1 MTAFLLVFAG
11 LFGLVIGSFLNVVAY
26 RVPAGISL
34 MRESRCPECD
44 APIRWW
50 QNVPV
55 LSWVALRG
63 RCANCAAPISG
74 RYAIVEA
81 LTGVVFV
88 AVTWWAVGG
97 RFVSLRSLNGHGGV
111 PLNERVRDAVA
122 DPVFWIVLVAFLYFA
137 AVSVVLALIDLDTK
151 RLPNAI
157 VLPSIGVGIVLLALA
172 AAVGASTGSATGGVG
187 SATGSAGS
195 AIGYA
200 GSTTDWG
207 TLLRALAGAAILY
220 AFYFVV
226 RVISPRGMGGGD
238 VKLAALVGLYLG
250 WCGWATLAVG
260 AFAAF
265 VLGGLFGVALILLR
279 RAKRKTAI
287 PFGPWMIAGA
297 WAGIAVGEPVGRW
310 YVGMLGLS

>member
-44 APIRWW
+44 AGIRWW

-55 LSWVALRG
+55 LSWVLLRG
-63 RCANCAAPISG
+63 RCASCAAPISG

-88 AVTWWAVGG
+88 VVTWGAVGG
-97 RFVSLRSLNGHGGV
+97 RFVSLRSLNAQGGV
-111 PLNERVRDAVA
+111 SLDDPVWAAVA

-137 AVSVVLALIDLDTK
+137 AVSVVLTLIDLDTK
-151 RLPNAI
+151 RLPNVI
-157 VLPSIGVGIVLLALA
+157 VLPSIVVGIVLLGIA
-172 AAVGASTGSATGGVG
+172 AAVGASTGSATGI
-187 SATGSAGS
+187 TGSA
-195 AIGYA
+195 A
-200 GSTTDWG
+200 GWG
-207 TLLRALAGAAILY
+207 KFLRALAGGAILY
-220 AFYFVV
+220 AFYFIV

-250 WCGWATLAVG
+250 WCGWATLVVG

-265 VLGGLFGVALILLR
+265 VFGGVFGIGLILLR

>member
-1 MTAFLLVFAG
+1 MIVFLLVFAG

-34 MRESRCPECD
+34 LRESRCPECE

-55 LSWVALRG
+55 LSWVLLRG
-63 RCANCAAPISG
+63 RCASCAAPISG

-88 AVTWWAVGG
+88 AVTGGAVGG
-97 RFVSLRSLNGHGGV
+97 RFVSLRSLNAQGGV
-111 PLNERVRDAVA
+111 SLDDPVWAAVT
-122 DPVFWIVLVAFLYFA
+122 DPVFWVVLVAFLSFA
-137 AVSVVLALIDLDTK
+137 AVSIALTLIDLDTK
-151 RLPNAI
+151 RLPNVI
-157 VLPSIGVGIVLLALA
+157 VLPSIAVGIALLGIA
-172 AAVGASTGSATGGVG
+172 AAVGASTGSATN
-187 SATGSAGS
+187 
-195 AIGYA
+195 
-200 GSTTDWG
+200 WG
-207 TLLRALAGAAILY
+207 TFLRALAGAAILY
-220 AFYFVV
+220 AFYYVV
-226 RVISPRGMGGGD
+226 RVVSPRGMGGGD

-250 WCGWATLAVG
+250 WCGWATLVVG

-265 VLGGLFGVALILLR
+265 VFGGVFGIGLILLR

>member
-1 MTAFLLVFAG
+1 MTAFLLTTAG
-11 LFGLVIGSFLNVVAY
+11 VFGLLIGSFLNVVAY

-55 LSWVALRG
+55 LSWVVLRG
-63 RCANCAAPISG
+63 KCANCAAAISG

-88 AVTWWAVGG
+88 AVTWRALRLAALAQGSGAGG
-97 RFVSLRSLNGHGGV
+97 SRMGAFT
-111 PLNERVRDAVA
+111 

-137 AVSVVLALIDLDTK
+137 AVSIALTLIDLDTK

-157 VLPSIGVGIVLLALA
+157 VLPSIAVGIALLGLA
-172 AAVGASTGSATGGVG
+172 AAVGASTGSAT
-187 SATGSAGS
+187 S
-195 AIGYA
+195 
-200 GSTTDWG
+200 WG
-207 TLLRALAGAAILY
+207 TFLRALAGGAILY
-220 AFYFVV
+220 AFYFIV

-238 VKLAALVGLYLG
+238 VKLAGLVGLYLG
-250 WCGWATLAVG
+250 WVGWVTLAVG

-265 VLGGLFGVALILLR
+265 VFGGLFGIGLILLR